1 MSDWGEA
8 AEGALALV
16 CGGFIFL
23 LFGSA
28 LETTGM
34 INLTLW
40 GFIYIVVGA
49 LTIVTLVAGIAGAFI
64 SEIV

>member
-1 MSDWGEA
+1 MSDWLEA

-34 INLTLW
+34 IDLTLW
-40 GFIYIVVGA
+40 GLIYVVVGVLA
-49 LTIVTLVAGIAGAFI
+49 FVTLAAGITGAFI
-64 SEIV
+64 SEVV